1 MSAAIRCSD
10 LRKNYAGD
18 PPVEAVRGLDLEV
31 RTGECFGLLGPNGAG
46 KTTSVEIIEGI
57 LEPTSGDVEVLG
69 LSWKKDERALKQRIG
84 VSLQETRFADK
95 LTVEET
101 LRLFGSFY
109 ARGRPAEEVM
119 NEVALGEKRASWVV
133 NLSGGQRQRLAVACA
148 LVGNPDLLFLD
159 EPTTGLDPQ
168 SRRQLWD
175 IIRDLQQRGRTI
187 LLTTH
192 YMDEA
197 ERLCDRVAIMDQG
210 RVIALGSP
218 AELIRSLGGDHVV
231 EFALA
236 GDGIGAE
243 STAENR
249 GETTSAGANQSIGSR
264 ARKVDASGI
273 DLESLRSLPSVRSA
287 RSEAGGVQ
295 MTVAEPH
302 VAIPAL
308 LARLER
314 DSRSLSRLT
323 TRQASL
329 EDVFVSLT
337 GRHLRDE

>member
-1 MSAAIRCSD
+1 MPPAIRCSG
-10 LRKNYAGD
+10 LRKTYAAK

-31 RTGECFGLLGPNGAG
+31 GAGECFGLLGPNGAG
-46 KTTSVEIIEGI
+46 KTTTVEILEGI

-69 LSWKKDERALKQRIG
+69 MRWDRSERDLRQRIG
-84 VSLQETRFADK
+84 VSLQETKFADK

-101 LRLFGSFY
+101 LRLFSSFY
-109 ARGRPAEEVM
+109 ERGRPAEDVM
-119 NEVALGEKRASWVV
+119 AEVALVEKRSSWVV

-148 LVGNPDLLFLD
+148 LVGDPDLLFLD

-175 IIRDLQQRGRTI
+175 IIRDLRRRGRTI

-197 ERLCDRVAIMDQG
+197 ERLCDRVAVIDHG
-210 RVIALGSP
+210 EVIALGSP
-218 AELIRSLGGDHVV
+218 AELIHSLGGDHVV
-231 EFALA
+231 EFSVDGNGTGEGKPAAVDLAALQ
-236 GDGIGAE
+236 E
-243 STAENR
+243 
-249 GETTSAGANQSIGSR
+249 
-264 ARKVDASGI
+264 
-273 DLESLRSLPSVRSA
+273 LPSVRSA
-287 RSEAGGVQ
+287 RVEGDAIQ
-295 MTVAEPH
+295 LTVAEPH

-308 LARLER
+308 LARLDR
-314 DSRSLSRLT
+314 DGRVLSRLT
-323 TRQASL
+323 TRHASL